1 MKKFK
6 NLIFASVFS
15 LTVIIIGLFN
25 HNKGLIKPSPN
36 LSAYQVLNIQLQS
49 LKNNKKLR
57 NNLGIIQTYEF
68 AHPENKK
75 LTGPIQNFT
84 RMIQSDNYSILLNHE
99 KTKVGVIHQDQ
110 FHEVYLIQVTKGK
123 KSENFLWTLITY
135 IDENKN
141 AFWYTVNVIPYSKV
155 ST

>member
-1 MKKFK
+1 
-6 NLIFASVFS
+6 
-15 LTVIIIGLFN
+15 
-25 HNKGLIKPSPN
+25 
-36 LSAYQVLNIQLQS
+36 LQS

-75 LTGPIQNFT
+75 LTGPLQNFT

>member
-1 MKKFK
+1 MISRILRFLFDK
-6 NLIFASVFS
+6 NPAIHRARR
-15 LTVIIIGLFN
+15 
-25 HNKGLIKPSPN
+25 KRK
-36 LSAYQVLNIQLQS
+36 LSKVQKEILVEHSDFYKQLNQRYQRFFEHRLS
-49 LKNNKKLR
+49 TF
-57 NNLGIIQTYEF
+57 IQTYEF

-75 LTGPIQNFT
+75 LTGPLQNFT